1 MHLQNF
7 SFALR
12 RPLLAIAVTLTA
24 VALRAE
30 IAVVVNEQKLALV
43 NGAQRVLSNPQIGSL
58 SIIDLSGPTPRL
70 VAEVEGVPSSMV
82 GPAVSVA
89 VTPDEGLALATG
101 ANKVD
106 PANPTRQAPDNK
118 LTVVDLKA
126 APPRVI
132 ATLETGPGASG
143 VSINRA
149 GNLAL
154 VANKG
159 EGTVSVFAI
168 AGKSVTRVGR
178 VQVGTAAAGVNHA
191 IFTPDGKRALVTR
204 DGDHMVTMLNVD
216 GQNVTLANR
225 NIRTGLKPYGADVSR
240 DGRMAVVANVGYL
253 AGDMDTIGVIDLQA
267 NPPRTADVVTV
278 GFVPESVRL
287 SPDGTACAVVLQN
300 GSNRP
305 KDSPFFSPNGK
316 LLMLRVEGLKLT
328 RVAEAPLGSW
338 PQGAVFSAD
347 GRTLLVVNAGNQE
360 VQVFKWD
367 GQTLVDT
374 KQSIKVKGGP
384 AAIATAGR

>member
-1 MHLQNF
+1 MPCING
-7 SFALR
+7 SFLVRALWLV
-12 RPLLAIAVTLTA
+12 PLLALSVPSA
-24 VALRAE
+24 RAE

-43 NGAQRVLSNPQIGSL
+43 NGAQRVAPNPKPGSL
-58 SIIDLSGPTPRL
+58 SIIDLSGPAPRL

-89 VTPDEGLALATG
+89 VTPDAGLALATG

-106 PANPTRQAPDNK
+106 PANPSRQAPDNK

-126 APPRVI
+126 TPPRVI

-143 VSINRA
+143 VAINRA

-159 EGTVSVFAI
+159 DGTVSVLAI
-168 AGKSVTRVGR
+168 DGKTVTAVDK
-178 VQVGTAAAGVNHA
+178 VQVGNAAAGVNHA

-216 GQNVTLANR
+216 GQKVTLANR

-240 DGRMAVVANVGYL
+240 DGRLAVVANVGYL
-253 AGDMDTIGVIDLQA
+253 AGDLDTIGVIDLQA
-267 NPPRTADVVTV
+267 NPPRTVDVVPV
-278 GFVPESVRL
+278 GFVPESVKL
-287 SPDGTACAVVLQN
+287 SPDGKACAVVLQN
-300 GSNRP
+300 GSNRA
-305 KDSPFFSPNGK
+305 KDSPFFSPQGK
-316 LLMLRVEGLKLT
+316 VVMLRIDGMKFT

-338 PQGAVFSAD
+338 PQGAVFSED

-374 KQSIKVKGGP
+374 QQPIKVSGGP
-384 AAIATAGR
+384 AAIATASR